1 MRSPHSPQWLGTVV
15 ERGREHLEHALST
28 GLEELWLVLLSKQE
42 LEHGEDL
49 TLPEGVF

>member
-1 MRSPHSPQWLGTVV
+1 MSFASEV
-15 ERGREHLEHALST
+15 ERRREDLEHALSA
-28 GLEELWLVLLSKQE
+28 GLQEPMVWVLLSRQE